1 MATVDQFHRQLLR
14 SPEFADILRDR
25 EEYATGDE
33 ESLSDQMNGW
43 FDALMLQSGTEI
55 SPSMILALSICSAI
69 TCGGIAWVVQE
80 NFLTTGI
87 ASLLGSLIPVIGVAL
102 ARNRRQKKLT
112 EQLPD
117 MVDEL
122 ARAAKTGR
130 SLEQCLQ
137 LVAEDTP
144 APLGDELR
152 LCVQKLELGMSLAGA
167 IRDLPLRTGVISLN
181 VLRTALTVH
190 HQTGGDLISVLDR
203 LSTTIRDRISYLG
216 RLNAATA
223 ASRASAIMM
232 LVIPPGVVLFFLFRD
247 PEYLERLIDS
257 TWGRNITLTA
267 VALQIIGA
275 VWVLRILKSSQQ
287 T

>member
-1 MATVDQFHRQLLR
+1 MATVEEIQRQIRR

-25 EEYATGDE
+25 EEFATGEE

-43 FDALMLQSGTEI
+43 FDKLMLQSGTEI
-55 SPSMILALSICSAI
+55 SPSMILALSVCAAI
-69 TCGGIAWVVQE
+69 TCGGIAWVIQE
-80 NFLTTGI
+80 NFLTTGL
-87 ASLLGSLIPVIGVAL
+87 AALLGSFIPVVSVVI
-102 ARNRRQKKLT
+102 ARSRRQKKIT

-144 APLGDELR
+144 SPLGDELR
-152 LCVQKLELGMSLAGA
+152 MCVQKMELGMSISGA
-167 IRDLPLRTGVISLN
+167 IKDLPHRTGVVSLN

-203 LSTTIRDRISYLG
+203 LSATIRDRISYLG

-247 PEYLERLIDS
+247 PNYLERLTDS
-257 TWGRNITLTA
+257 AWGRNITLTA
-267 VALQIIGA
+267 IVLQVIGA
-275 VWVLRILKSSQQ
+275 TWVLRILKSSQQ
-287 T
+287 S

>member
-1 MATVDQFHRQLLR
+1 MATVDQIHRHIRR
-14 SPEFADILRDR
+14 SPEFADILRDQ
-25 EEYATGDE
+25 EEFATGEE
-33 ESLSDQMNGW
+33 ESLSEQMNGW
-43 FDALMLQSGTEI
+43 FDTLMLQSGTEI
-55 SPSMILALSICSAI
+55 SPSMILALSFCSAI
-69 TCGGIAWVVQE
+69 TCGGIAWVIQE

-87 ASLLGSLIPVIGVAL
+87 VGLLGAFIPVASVMY
-102 ARNRRQKKLT
+102 ARKRRQKQIT

-117 MVDEL
+117 TVDEL

-144 APLGDELR
+144 GPLGEELR
-152 LCVQKLELGMSLAGA
+152 LCVQKMELGMPISGA
-167 IRDLPLRTGVISLN
+167 IRDLPHRTGIISLN

-203 LSTTIRDRISYLG
+203 LSATIRDRISYLG
-216 RLNAATA
+216 RLSAATA

-247 PEYLERLIDS
+247 PNYLERLIDS

-267 VALQIIGA
+267 ILLQVIGA
-275 VWVLRILKSSQQ
+275 IWVLRILKNSQQ
-287 T
+287 S

>member
-1 MATVDQFHRQLLR
+1 MATVEQIHRQIR
-14 SPEFADILRDR
+14 SSPEFADILRDR
-25 EEYATGDE
+25 EEFATGDE

-43 FDALMLQSGTEI
+43 FDTLMLQSGTEI
-55 SPSMILALSICSAI
+55 SPSMILALSVCAAI
-69 TCGGIAWVVQE
+69 TCGGSAWVIQE
-80 NFLTTGI
+80 NFLTTGMS
-87 ASLLGSLIPVIGVAL
+87 ALLGAFVPVISVVI
-102 ARNRRQKKLT
+102 ARSRRQKKLT

-144 APLGDELR
+144 SPLGDELR
-152 LCVQKLELGMSLAGA
+152 LCVQKMELGMSISAA
-167 IRDLPLRTGVISLN
+167 IKDLPHRTSVVSLN

-232 LVIPPGVVLFFLFRD
+232 LVIPPGVILFFLFRD
-247 PEYLERLIDS
+247 PNYLERLIDS
-257 TWGRNITLTA
+257 AWGRNITLA
-267 VALQIIGA
+267 AIVLQVIGA
-275 VWVLRILKSSQQ
+275 AWVLRILKNSQQ
-287 T
+287 S

>member
-1 MATVDQFHRQLLR
+1 MATVEQLRRPLQTR
-14 SPEFADILRDR
+14 PEFADILRER
-25 EEYATGDE
+25 EEFGNSED
-33 ESLSDQMNGW
+33 ESLSDQVNGW
-43 FDALMLQSGTEI
+43 FDTLMLQSGTEI
-55 SPSMILALSICSAI
+55 SPSMILALSVCSAI
-69 TCGGIAWVVQE
+69 TLGGVVWVIQE
-80 NFLTTGI
+80 NFLTTALSGLIGAAIPTI
-87 ASLLGSLIPVIGVAL
+87 AVVI
-102 ARNRRQKKLT
+102 ARSRRQTKIT

-130 SLEQCLQ
+130 SLDQCLQ

-144 APLGDELR
+144 SPLGDELKH
-152 LCVQKLELGMSLAGA
+152 CVQKMELGMSVSTA
-167 IRDLPLRTGVISLN
+167 IKDLPHRTGVISLN

-203 LSTTIRDRISYLG
+203 LSATIRDRISYLG
-216 RLNAATA
+216 RLRAATA

-247 PEYLERLIDS
+247 PNYLERLLDS
-257 TWGRNITLTA
+257 PWGRNITLTA
-267 VALQIIGA
+267 IVLQVIGA
-275 VWVLRILKSSQQ
+275 AWVLRILKSSQQ

>member
-1 MATVDQFHRQLLR
+1 MATVEQIQRQIRR

-25 EEYATGDE
+25 EEFATGEE

-43 FDALMLQSGTEI
+43 FDKLMLQSGTEV
-55 SPSMILALSICSAI
+55 SPSMILALSVCAAI
-69 TCGGIAWVVQE
+69 TCGGIAWVIQE
-80 NFLTTGI
+80 NFLTTGL
-87 ASLLGSLIPVIGVAL
+87 AALLGSFIPVVSVVI
-102 ARNRRQKKLT
+102 ARSRRQKKIT

-137 LVAEDTP
+137 LVAEDTSS
-144 APLGDELR
+144 PLGDELR
-152 LCVQKLELGMSLAGA
+152 MCVQKMELGMSISGA
-167 IRDLPLRTGVISLN
+167 ITDLPHRTGVVSLN

-203 LSTTIRDRISYLG
+203 LSATIRDRISYLG

-247 PEYLERLIDS
+247 PNYLERLTDS
-257 TWGRNITLTA
+257 AWGRNITLTA
-267 VALQIIGA
+267 IVLQVIGA
-275 VWVLRILKSSQQ
+275 IWVLRILKSSQQ
-287 T
+287 S